1 MYGVASFDLRVLCL
15 AGVIPVRDI
24 MTVNVKTAHPDAA
37 VIEVIRK
44 MTKFD
49 MGSVVIIDS
58 AKRPVGI
65 ITERDILRKVVEPR
79 LPVDIVTALEVM
91 SHPLVSISP
100 DASVEQCAKLMG
112 DKRIKKLPV
121 VEGNKLLGIVTSM
134 DLVRT
139 EPKMIAE
146 LGDLICPYY
155 HVKKSKK

>member
-1 MYGVASFDLRVLCL
+1 VLCL

-24 MTVNVKTAHPDAA
+24 MTVNVKTAHPDAT
-37 VIEVIRK
+37 VIEVVQK

-49 MGSVVIIDS
+49 VGSIVIIDS

-65 ITERDILRKVVEPR
+65 ITERDVLRDVVIPR

-91 SHPLVSISP
+91 SKPLISISP
-100 DASVEQCAKLMG
+100 DLSVEQAAKLMS
-112 DKRIKKLPV
+112 DKQIKKLPV

-139 EPKMIAE
+139 EPKLIAQ

-155 HVKKSKK
+155 PVKKSKK

>member
-1 MYGVASFDLRVLCL
+1 
-15 AGVIPVRDI
+15 
-24 MTVNVKTAHPDAA
+24 
-37 VIEVIRK
+37 

-49 MGSVVIIDS
+49 MGSVVIMDS
-58 AKRPVGI
+58 AKRPIGI

-100 DASVEQCAKLMG
+100 DASVEQCAKLMS

-121 VEGNKLLGIVTSM
+121 VKDNKLVGIVTSM

-139 EPKMIAE
+139 EPKVIAE
-146 LGDLICPYY
+146 LSDLICPYY
-155 HVKKSKK
+155 PLNKSKK

>member
-1 MYGVASFDLRVLCL
+1 M
-15 AGVIPVRDI
+15 AGVIPIRDI
-24 MTVNVKTAHPDAA
+24 MTVNVKTTHTDSA

-44 MTKFD
+44 MTKFEV
-49 MGSVVIIDS
+49 GSVVIIDS

-79 LPVDIVTALEVM
+79 LPIDIVTALEVM
-91 SHPLVSISP
+91 SRPLVSVSS
-100 DASVEQCAKLMG
+100 DASVEQCAKLMS

-121 VEGNKLLGIVTSM
+121 VEDGKLVGIVSSM

-139 EPKMIAE
+139 EPQLIAR

-155 HVKKSKK
+155 PVKKK